1 MKKVEIHK
9 ILSNGNISDYYD
21 EIITDI
27 DTNDRIFRLFGL
39 QYGLGMEKV
48 EGDIYQSQYGEKF
61 IIIRWNH
68 SLKYDGR
75 LQVPSPHTING
86 KSKGG

>member
-9 ILSNGNISDYYD
+9 ILNNGNISDYFD

-39 QYGLGMEKV
+39 QFGLAMEKV

-61 IIIRWNH
+61 IIIR
-68 SLKYDGR
+68 
-75 LQVPSPHTING
+75 
-86 KSKGG
+86 

>member
-1 MKKVEIHK
+1 MKWKFDVMKKVEVHK
-9 ILSNGNISDYYD
+9 ILNNGNISDYYD

-61 IIIRWNH
+61 IIIR
-68 SLKYDGR
+68 
-75 LQVPSPHTING
+75 
-86 KSKGG
+86 